1 MTSSDRQDADL
12 RTPAHPAATL
22 PGLLADSASRHGD
35 RLAIAWQETSWT
47 YAQLLAESERVAA
60 SLSTLGVGPGTRV
73 GVLLPNWPEVFAL
86 VFGATRLGATVVAL
100 NTMATA
106 AELGFYLD
114 HAEVTHLAFTPA
126 FLRHDYEA
134 RLAEVVAE
142 RPAVGTRLRTRIAVR
157 PDGPLS
163 AGVIDYA
170 TLCAPGTEALPA
182 NRSRPNDPAMIFFT
196 SGSTARPKGVVHAH
210 RSLVHQAYTLP
221 VRFGLEPTDR
231 VWGALPMFV
240 TGGFVILALSAL
252 GSGAG
257 LVLQDHFEAGA
268 ALDLMERH
276 DITLY
281 AGWQLAQALV
291 DHPSFATRRLSL
303 RKGIWSDMPAAARL
317 LAPDHRTV
325 AVYGMSETATC
336 VTQADFRDPAE
347 VRVRGFGRPTPG
359 VELDLIDPA
368 TGTSVP
374 VGETGEIRVRGPSLM
389 LGYLGVPAAE
399 TFDPDGFFR
408 TGDFGRL
415 DSDGTLLFDGRLKE
429 VIKTAGVNVAA
440 AEVEACVATADGVRF
455 AFVVPVPHPERGENV
470 AAFVVAEPGR
480 AVEPATILTHCRRE
494 LASYKVPRHLFALA
508 EADIPRT
515 GTHKVDKPA
524 LRARAGELAGSAAD
538 LLASS

>member
-1 MTSSDRQDADL
+1 
-12 RTPAHPAATL
+12 
-22 PGLLADSASRHGD
+22 
-35 RLAIAWQETSWT
+35 
-47 YAQLLAESERVAA
+47 
-60 SLSTLGVGPGTRV
+60 
-73 GVLLPNWPEVFAL
+73 
-86 VFGATRLGATVVAL
+86 
-100 NTMATA
+100 
-106 AELGFYLD
+106 
-114 HAEVTHLAFTPA
+114 
-126 FLRHDYEA
+126 
-134 RLAEVVAE
+134 
-142 RPAVGTRLRTRIAVR
+142 
-157 PDGPLS
+157 
-163 AGVIDYA
+163 
-170 TLCAPGTEALPA
+170 
-182 NRSRPNDPAMIFFT
+182 MIFFT

-210 RSLVHQAYTLP
+210 RSLVHQGYTLP
-221 VRFGLEPTDR
+221 VRFGLGPEDR
-231 VWGALPMFV
+231 VWGALPMFF
-240 TGGFVILALSAL
+240 TGGFVIMALSAF

-257 LVLQDHFEAGA
+257 LVLQDHFEAGV

-291 DHPSFATRRLSL
+291 DHPSFPSRRLNL
-303 RKGIWSDMPAAARL
+303 CKGIWSDMPAATRL

-336 VTQADFRDPAE
+336 VTQADFHDPAE
-347 VRVRGFGRPTPG
+347 IRVRGFGRPTPG
-359 VELDLIDPA
+359 VELDLIDPT
-368 TGTSVP
+368 TGASVP

-480 AVEPATILTHCRRE
+480 AVEPATILAHCRRE

-508 EADIPRT
+508 EDDIPRT

-524 LRARAGELAGSAAD
+524 LRTRARDLTGSALD
-538 LLASS
+538 LLAGG